1 VVDTHGA
8 RATGII
14 KRGGGTRGMT
24 DALVNKELRGLESDR
39 LMTKLAVENERNR
52 YADLL
57 RGNMGKDIDDVL
69 SGKIVVKLTRREKL
83 KYKLKSFFD
92 RLFKMF

>member
-1 VVDTHGA
+1 
-8 RATGII
+8 
-14 KRGGGTRGMT
+14 MT

-69 SGKIVVKLTRREKL
+69 SGKIVVKLTRRKKL

>member
-1 VVDTHGA
+1 
-8 RATGII
+8 
-14 KRGGGTRGMT
+14 MS
-24 DALVNKELRGLESDR
+24 DALLNKELRGLESDR

-52 YADLL
+52 YANLL
-57 RGNMGKDIDDVL
+57 KGDMGKDIDDVL
-69 SGKIVVKLTRREKL
+69 SGKIVVKLTAKEKF

>member
-1 VVDTHGA
+1 
-8 RATGII
+8 
-14 KRGGGTRGMT
+14 MT

-39 LMTKLAVENERNR
+39 LMTNLAVENERNR

-69 SGKIVVKLTRREKL
+69 SGKIVVKLTRRKKL

>member
-1 VVDTHGA
+1 
-8 RATGII
+8 
-14 KRGGGTRGMT
+14 MT
-24 DALVNKELRGLESDR
+24 DTLVNKELRGLESDR